1 MSYLYRLVAVDIN
14 ISKKI
19 LSDKHTERTKS
30 DSKEINGRTPVDFS
44 GVKISTILCFPSLC
58 FRKIKRTCP

>member
-14 ISKKI
+14 IKKI

-30 DSKEINGRTPVDFS
+30 DSKKINGRTPIDFT
-44 GVKISTILCFPSLC
+44 GVKISTILCFPSL
-58 FRKIKRTCP
+58 